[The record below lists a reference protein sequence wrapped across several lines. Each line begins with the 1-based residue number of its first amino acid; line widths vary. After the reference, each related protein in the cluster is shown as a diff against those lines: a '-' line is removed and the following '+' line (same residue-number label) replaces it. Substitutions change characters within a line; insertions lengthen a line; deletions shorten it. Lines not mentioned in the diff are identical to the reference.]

1 MANSNDE
8 RAMLRRAFGDA
19 LAAGDPRYAA
29 DPRRCAADAQAIEVS
44 CYNATIRICKSAEN
58 PPARRWASQEFVDVY
73 SGRCG
78 AVLPLL
84 DPASAPCRAY
94 GAALAAQVYDGAVPP
109 DRVGAMSERELCP
122 AASAAERDEIAA
134 RTAQRV
140 DVKESSMFQCPHCRA
155 RRCTYQA
162 VQRRAL
168 DEAADYACVCLAPGC
183 GRRFTGRS

>member
-1 MANSNDE
+1 MENSVDA

-29 DPRRCAADAQAIEVS
+29 DPRRCAADARAVETA
-44 CYNATIRICKSAEN
+44 CYNAAIRICKGSDDFL
-58 PPARRWASQEFVDVY
+58 ARRWASPAFVNVY

-84 DPASAPCRAY
+84 DPGSAPCRAY
-94 GAALAAQVYDGAVPP
+94 GAALAAQIFDGVVRP
-109 DRVGAMSERELCP
+109 DAVGAMSERELCP

-134 RTAQRV
+134 RAAQRV

-168 DEAADYACVCLAPGC
+168 DEAADYVCVCLAPGC